1 MAATLVAARGHLPP
15 LAGRDGSAG
24 TVAPPAAVGVVR
36 RPVTARWRVSESQPD
51 DGGPAERPTCYLHP
65 RRPALLRCSRCERPI
80 CSEDAIEAPVGY
92 QCPPCASGGQ
102 PVRRMVDVVQHA
114 PVTRALVGAIAVLFA
129 VTSAAPTVTARFGLR
144 PLVLTPSGVEFLA
157 SVAAWYEPS
166 SVALAIG
173 EPWLLLTSGF
183 LHANLMHVA
192 FNGLLLWQLGHLLEP
207 LLGRGRFV
215 ALYAAGLFGGS
226 LGVVLVSWIST
237 LAGVSGIDWVA
248 RVLGGNP
255 AQLTI
260 GASGA
265 VFGLMGAAMVVL
277 RKRGVN
283 PWRTS
288 IGTLV
293 ALNLV
298 LTFTIPSISVGGHLG
313 GLLAGVV
320 AGRLLLVE
328 REQADTR
335 RNLVLGFTAAMVVVS
350 LVLAGWTVAVFTG

>member
-1 MAATLVAARGHLPP
+1 M
-15 LAGRDGSAG
+15 SQ
-24 TVAPPAAVGVVR
+24 
-36 RPVTARWRVSESQPD
+36 SQPD
-51 DGGPAERPTCYLHP
+51 DGGTAERPACYLHP
-65 RRPALLRCSRCERPI
+65 NRPALLRCSRCERPI
-80 CSEDAIEAPVGY
+80 CSEDAIEAPIGY
-92 QCPPCASGGQ
+92 QCPRCASGGQ
-102 PVRRMVDVVQHA
+102 PIRRMADIAQHA
-114 PVTRALVGAIAVLFA
+114 PVTRALVGIIAVLF
-129 VTSAAPTVTARFGLR
+129 VLTSAAPTVTAMFGLR
-144 PLVLTPSGVEFLA
+144 PLVLTPSGVGFLA
-157 SVAAWYEPS
+157 EVATWYQPS
-166 SVALAIG
+166 SLALAIG

-183 LHANLMHVA
+183 LHANLMHVG

-207 LLGRGRFV
+207 LLGRGRYV

-226 LGVVLVSWIST
+226 FGVVFVSWIST
-237 LAGVSGIDWVA
+237 LAGVSGMDLVS

-277 RKRGVN
+277 RARGVN

-298 LTFTIPSISVGGHLG
+298 LTFVVPSISVGGHLG
-313 GLLAGVV
+313 GLLAGAI
-320 AGRLLLVE
+320 AGKLLLVDRE
-328 REQADTR
+328 RADAR
-335 RNLVLGFTAAMVVVS
+335 RNLVLGFAAALVVVS

>member
-1 MAATLVAARGHLPP
+1 M
-15 LAGRDGSAG
+15 SQ
-24 TVAPPAAVGVVR
+24 
-36 RPVTARWRVSESQPD
+36 SQPD
-51 DGGPAERPTCYLHP
+51 DGGTAERPACYLHP
-65 RRPALLRCSRCERPI
+65 DRPALLRCSRCERPI

-92 QCPPCASGGQ
+92 QCPRCASGGQ
-102 PVRRMVDVVQHA
+102 PVRRMVDVAQNA
-114 PVTRALVGAIAVLFA
+114 PVTRALVGVIAVLFV
-129 VTSAAPTVTARFGLR
+129 VTSAAPAVTTTFGLR
-144 PLVLTPSGVEFLA
+144 PLVLTPSGVGFLA
-157 SVAAWYEPS
+157 SAAAWYEPS
-166 SVALAIG
+166 SLAQAIG

-183 LHANLMHVA
+183 LHANLMHVG

-207 LLGRGRFV
+207 LLGRGRYLS
-215 ALYAAGLFGGS
+215 LYAAGLFGGS

-237 LAGVSGIDWVA
+237 LAGISGIDLVGQ
-248 RVLGGNP
+248 VLGGNP

-277 RKRGVN
+277 RSRGVN

-298 LTFTIPSISVGGHLG
+298 LTFVIPSISVGGHLG

-320 AGRLLLVE
+320 AGKLLLVE
-328 REQADTR
+328 RERANAR
-335 RNLVLGFTAAMVVVS
+335 RNLVLGFAAAMVVVS
-350 LVLAGWTVAVFTG
+350 LILAGWTVAAFTG